1 MEEKEKNRLLEYF
14 FEEPEREFHVR
25 ELAKILKKS
34 PTTIS
39 KYLGQLKKTGV
50 LVSERKLSHLLFKA
64 NLNSFQFKDLK
75 LFYNIKN
82 IKESGL
88 LGYLNEELNHPQAII
103 LFGSFAKSENIKKS
117 DIDLFIITSI
127 KKELDLKEFEKKLC
141 HEIQLFLHSNK
152 EVEEMKQK
160 KEPLLN
166 SIINGV
172 VLEGY
177 WELLK

>member
-1 MEEKEKNRLLEYF
+1 MDEQNKLLKYF

-25 ELAKILKKS
+25 ELAKLLKRS

-39 KYLGQLKKTGV
+39 KYLNQLKKTRV
-50 LVSERKLSHLLFKA
+50 LVSERKLNHLLFKA

-88 LGYLNEELNHPQAII
+88 LNYLNEELNHPQAII
-103 LFGSFAKSENIKKS
+103 LFGSFAKSEDIKKS
-117 DIDLFIITSI
+117 DIDFFIITPI
-127 KKELDLKEFEKKLC
+127 KKELNIKEFEKKLG
-141 HEIQLFLHSNK
+141 HEIQLFLHSTK
-152 EVEEMKQK
+152 EIEEMKQK
-160 KEPLLN
+160 KELLLN
-166 SIINGV
+166 SIINGI